1 LKPDGDALKCVECK
15 RVYPIRD
22 DIHNGRTRTGFRFQT
37 LKLYN
42 WGTFDNQVWRI

>member
-1 LKPDGDALKCVECK
+1 MQQSLFDVHD
-15 RVYPIRD
+15 YN
-22 DIHNGRTRTGFRFQT
+22 NGRTRTGFRFQT